1 LILEDNM
8 SNNEQEYRII
18 DGKKVP
24 VMPAKA
30 TVTVKHKRTGAAY
43 ESKAHFDADVA
54 NPETDTTDDD
64 FRQDVHIQVAEVVI
78 KE

>member
-1 LILEDNM
+1 MILKENM

-43 ESKAHFDADVA
+43 TSKAHFDEDVA
-54 NPETDTTDDD
+54 NPNTDTTDDD
-64 FRQDVHIQVAEVVI
+64 FRQDVHIKVAEVVI

>member
-1 LILEDNM
+1 M

-43 ESKAHFDADVA
+43 TSKAHFDEDVA
-54 NPETDTTDDD
+54 NPNTDTTEDDC
-64 FRQDVHIQVAEVVI
+64 RQDVHIKVAEVVI

>member
-1 LILEDNM
+1 M

-43 ESKAHFDADVA
+43 TSKAHFDADVA

-64 FRQDVHIQVAEVVI
+64 FRQDGHIQVAEVVI

>member
-1 LILEDNM
+1 M
-8 SNNEQEYRII
+8 SNNEQEYRMI

-30 TVTVKHKRTGAAY
+30 TITVKHKRTGAVY
-43 ESKAHFDADVA
+43 KHKAHFDEDVA
-54 NPETDTTDDD
+54 NPNTDTTDDD

>member
-1 LILEDNM
+1 M
-8 SNNEQEYRII
+8 SNNDQEYRII

-24 VMPAKA
+24 IMPAKA
-30 TVTVKHKRTGAAY
+30 VVTVKNKRTGATY
-43 ESKAHFDADVA
+43 ESKKHFDTDVA

-64 FRQDVHIQVAEVVI
+64 FRQDVHIKVAEVVI

>member
-1 LILEDNM
+1 M

-30 TVTVKHKRTGAAY
+30 TVTVKLKELALL
-43 ESKAHFDADVA
+43 
-54 NPETDTTDDD
+54 
-64 FRQDVHIQVAEVVI
+64 IQVKPI
-78 KE
+78 LTLT

>member
-1 LILEDNM
+1 M

-24 VMPAKA
+24 VMSAKG
-30 TVTVKHKRTGAAY
+30 TVTIKNKRTGAVY
-43 ESKAHFDADVA
+43 KHKAHFDEDVA
-54 NPETDTTDDD
+54 NPNTDTKDED
-64 FRQDVHIQVAEVVI
+64 FRQDVSVRVAEVVL

>member
-1 LILEDNM
+1 M
-8 SNNEQEYRII
+8 SNNDQEYRII

-30 TVTVKHKRTGAAY
+30 TVTVNHNRTGAAY
-43 ESKAHFDADVA
+43 TSKAHFDEDVA
-54 NPETDTTDDD
+54 NPNTDTTDDD
-64 FRQDVHIQVAEVVI
+64 FRQDVHIKVAEVVI

>member
-1 LILEDNM
+1 MILKENI

-30 TVTVKHKRTGAAY
+30 TVTVTHKRTGAAY
-43 ESKAHFDADVA
+43 ASKAHFDEDVA
-54 NPETDTTDDD
+54 NPNTDTTDDD
-64 FRQDVHIQVAEVVI
+64 FRQDVHIKVAEVVI

>member
-1 LILEDNM
+1 
-8 SNNEQEYRII
+8 
-18 DGKKVP
+18 
-24 VMPAKA
+24 MPAKA

-43 ESKAHFDADVA
+43 NSKAHFDADVA

>member
-1 LILEDNM
+1 MSEDHV
-8 SNNEQEYRII
+8 II

-24 VMPAKA
+24 VLAAKS
-30 TVTVKHKRTGAAY
+30 TVTIKNKRTGAKY
-43 ESKAHFDADVA
+43 DSKDHFNQDVA

-64 FRQDVHIQVAEVVI
+64 FRQDVNVQVAEIVI

>member
-1 LILEDNM
+1 M
-8 SNNEQEYRII
+8 SNNEQEYRMI

-30 TVTVKHKRTGAAY
+30 TITVKHKRTGAVY
-43 ESKAHFDADVA
+43 KHKAHFDEDVA
-54 NPETDTTDDD
+54 NPNTDTTDDD
-64 FRQDVHIQVAEVVI
+64 FRQDVHIKVAEVVI

>member
-1 LILEDNM
+1 M

-43 ESKAHFDADVA
+43 TSKAHFDADVA
-54 NPETDTTDDD
+54 NPETDTTADD

>member
-1 LILEDNM
+1 M

-43 ESKAHFDADVA
+43 TSKAHFDADVA
-54 NPETDTTDDD
+54 NPETATTDDD